1 MALSKEVLL
10 EFVTTNLGIDRA
22 EVAEETPLFSSGL
35 IDSKSMVDLILYIE
49 REAEVSFEAD
59 DITLEHLDTI
69 NRILRFVDSRNGQ

>member
-10 EFVTTNLGIDRA
+10 EFVTNNLGIDHG

-49 REAEVSFEAD
+49 READVSFEAD